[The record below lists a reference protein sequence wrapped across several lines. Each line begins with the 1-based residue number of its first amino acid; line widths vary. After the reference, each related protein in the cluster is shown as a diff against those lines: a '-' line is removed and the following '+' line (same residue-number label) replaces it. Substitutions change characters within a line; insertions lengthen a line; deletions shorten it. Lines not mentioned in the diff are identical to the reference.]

1 MLASGDGFGCTP
13 LKEKS
18 IADAFFNTQDN
29 VGAVHAHIKKGSK
42 VACPCFFFPCSF
54 FNFPRKEPNVQSGI
68 YIGSCQAIPL
78 SQGDVFVIQ
87 PFSTAVLQFE
97 QN

>member
-42 VACPCFFFPCSF
+42 VACSVFFFSMF
-54 FNFPRKEPNVQSGI
+54 IFQSPTSEEKRHG
-68 YIGSCQAIPL
+68 GQWR
-78 SQGDVFVIQ
+78 GD
-87 PFSTAVLQFE
+87 
-97 QN
+97 

>member
-42 VACPCFFFPCSF
+42 VACSVFFFSMF
-54 FNFPRKEPNVQSGI
+54 IFQFSRAKNQTFNLAFTSGLVKQFLCRKVT
-68 YIGSCQAIPL
+68 CL
-78 SQGDVFVIQ
+78 
-87 PFSTAVLQFE
+87 
-97 QN
+97 